1 MTQRGFF
8 FLASL
13 SRHPLAQHKSE
24 ISPFS
29 RNFFIRFSRPP
40 LPRRTPWVHRGRRA
54 VRLCAPRAAV
64 GRKETGRGKEG
75 GKQRGRKRREKG
87 RKGKKVRKGEKRGEG
102 GKKGIRPSAAGTAAG
117 TRRGAEGWG

>member
-1 MTQRGFF
+1 MTQSGSF

-75 GKQRGRKRREKG
+75 GEIKREEKEG
-87 RKGKKVRKGEKRGEG
+87 KGEE
-102 GKKGIRPSAAGTAAG
+102 GKKGTERGKKG
-117 TRRGAEGWG
+117 RRGEKGNPPQRCWNRRRDPQRS